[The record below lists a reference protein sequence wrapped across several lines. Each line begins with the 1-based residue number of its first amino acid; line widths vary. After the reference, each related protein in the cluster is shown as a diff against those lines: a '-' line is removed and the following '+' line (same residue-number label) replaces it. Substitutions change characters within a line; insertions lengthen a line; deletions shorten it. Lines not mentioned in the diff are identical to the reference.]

1 MAKTPGINAIDIGSS
16 KITCLITGLSPD
28 SGKIN
33 VIGVATVPSR
43 GVRKGQ
49 IVNIEECV
57 GAITDCVESAER
69 MAGVGLDSAFVSI
82 SGEQIESQ
90 NSHGL
95 VAIREADEEISGED
109 IFRVIEAARAVSLPT
124 SREIIHVLP
133 SEFVVDSQRGIKDPT
148 GMSGIRLETEA
159 HLITGLSPAIK
170 NVSRCVSELGV
181 NVAGLVFT
189 GLASA
194 ESVLS
199 DTDKELGV
207 ILVDIGG
214 GTTSVCIYLEG
225 SCVYSAVIPVGS
237 KKISDDIAIGLQISV
252 DSAEKIKHYVS
263 RSKNE
268 RDDDDDQKTSDDID
282 LLKLGISEDVKKV
295 SRKTIIEGIIRPR
308 LNEIFSMVNQVI
320 KKSGYEGQAPAGV
333 VLTGGGALTVNCTE
347 ACRRVMQLPAKIGT
361 PSGLSGMIEEIST
374 PTASTAVGLILY
386 GYKRKEEMPS
396 SGFKLSGMI
405 KGIPGQKAI
414 GKVVDFIKSFLP

>member
-1 MAKTPGINAIDIGSS
+1 MAKTTGINAIDIGSS
-16 KITCLITGLSPD
+16 KITCLITVPSVD
-28 SGKIN
+28 STKIN
-33 VIGVATVPSR
+33 VVGVATVPSR

-69 MAGVGLDSAFVSI
+69 MAGIGMDSAFVSI
-82 SGEQIESQ
+82 SGEHIQSQ

-95 VAIREADEEISGED
+95 VAIRETEQEISAED
-109 IFRVIEAARAVSLPT
+109 VFRVIEAARAVSLPT

-133 SEFVVDSQRGIKDPT
+133 SEFIVDSQKGIKDPT

-170 NVSRCVSELGV
+170 NVTRCINDVGVDVS
-181 NVAGLVFT
+181 GLVFT

-194 ESVLS
+194 EAVLT

-207 ILVDIGG
+207 ILIDIGG

-225 SCVYSAVIPVGS
+225 SCVYSAVIPIGA

-252 DSAEKIKHYVS
+252 DSAEKIKHFVS
-263 RSKNE
+263 KAKSSKNE
-268 RDDDDDQKTSDDID
+268 DESKTSDEID
-282 LLKLGISEDVKKV
+282 LLKLGISEEVKNV
-295 SRKTIIEGIIRPR
+295 SRKTIVEGIIRPR
-308 LNEIFSMVNQVI
+308 LNEIFTMVSQIV
-320 KKSGYEGQAPAGV
+320 KQSGFQGQSPAGI
-333 VLTGGGALTVNCTE
+333 VLTGGGSLTILATE
-347 ACRRVMQLPAKIGT
+347 SCRRVMQLPAKIGIPT
-361 PSGLSGMIEEIST
+361 GLSGMVEEVDSPIS
-374 PTASTAVGLILY
+374 ASVVGLVLY
-386 GYKRKEEMPS
+386 GDKKKHENPS
-396 SGFKLSGMI
+396 SGINFSGMI
-405 KGIPGQKAI
+405 KGIPGQKVV

>member
-1 MAKTPGINAIDIGSS
+1 MAKIQGINAIDIGSS
-16 KITCLITGLSPD
+16 KVTCLITTPSLDGT
-28 SGKIN
+28 KIN
-33 VIGVATVPSR
+33 VVGVAAVPSR
-43 GVRKGQ
+43 GVKKGQ

-69 MAGVGLDSAFVSI
+69 MAGVGVDSAFVSI
-82 SGEQIESQ
+82 SGEHIESQ

-95 VAIREADEEISGED
+95 VAIREADEEISSD
-109 IFRVIEAARAVSLPT
+109 DVFRVIEAARAVSLPS

-148 GMSGIRLETEA
+148 GMSGVRLETEA
-159 HLITGLSPAIK
+159 HLITGLTPAIK
-170 NVSRCVSELGV
+170 NVTRCVSELGV
-181 NVAGLVFT
+181 SVAGLVFT

-214 GTTSVCIYLEG
+214 GTTSICIYLEG

-237 KKISDDIAIGLQISV
+237 KKISDDIAIGLQVSV
-252 DSAEKIKHYVS
+252 DSAEKIKHFVS
-263 RSKNE
+263 RPKHE
-268 RDDDDDQKTSDDID
+268 REDEDQKTSDDID
-282 LLKLGISEDVKKV
+282 LSKLGISEDVKKV
-295 SRKTIIEGIIRPR
+295 SRKTIVEGIIRPR
-308 LNEIFSMVNQVI
+308 LNEIFSLVGQVI
-320 KKSGYEGQAPAGV
+320 KKSGYEGQTPAGV
-333 VLTGGGALTVNCTE
+333 VLTGGGSLTVNCTE
-347 ACRRVMQLPAKIGT
+347 ACRRVMQLPAKIGL

-374 PTASTAVGLILY
+374 PISSTAVGLILY
-386 GYKRKEEMPS
+386 GYKRKDEMPS

-405 KGIPGQKAI
+405 KGIPGKQVA

>member
-1 MAKTPGINAIDIGSS
+1 MAKTQGINAIDIGSS
-16 KITCLITGLSPD
+16 KVTCLITSPSLD
-28 SGKIN
+28 GTKIN

-43 GVRKGQ
+43 GVKKGQ

-57 GAITDCVESAER
+57 GSITDCVESAER
-69 MAGVGLDSAFVSI
+69 MAGVGVDSAYVSI
-82 SGEQIESQ
+82 SGEHIESQ

-95 VAIREADEEISGED
+95 VAIREADEEISGDD

-148 GMSGIRLETEA
+148 GMSGVRLETEA
-159 HLITGLSPAIK
+159 HLITGLTPAIK
-170 NVSRCVSELGV
+170 NITRCVSELGV

-207 ILVDIGG
+207 VLIDIGG
-214 GTTSVCIYLEG
+214 GTSSICIYLEG

-252 DSAEKIKHYVS
+252 DSAEKIKHFVS
-263 RSKNE
+263 RSKLE
-268 RDDDDDQKTSDDID
+268 RDDDEPKDSDDID
-282 LLKLGISEDVKKV
+282 LLKLGLSEDVKKA
-295 SRKTIIEGIIRPR
+295 SRKYIVEGIIRAR
-308 LNEIFSMVNQVI
+308 LNEIFAMVGQVI
-320 KKSGYEGQAPAGV
+320 KRSGYEGKTPAGAV
-333 VLTGGGALTVNCTE
+333 ITGGGSLIVNCTE
-347 ACRRVMQLPAKIGT
+347 ACRRVLQLPAKVGV
-361 PSGLSGMIEEIST
+361 PSGLSGMIEEIAT
-374 PTASTAVGLILY
+374 PISATVVGLILY
-386 GYKRKEEMPS
+386 GYKRKDEVPS
-396 SGFKLSGMI
+396 SGLKLSGMI
-405 KGIPGQKAI
+405 KAIPGKQLA
-414 GKVVDFIKSFLP
+414 GKVVEFIKSFLP